1 MYGDIEYHA
10 WWHSDD
16 HARRQWWSCMMT
28 LSIMYDDIE
37 YHAWRQWWSCM
48 VTLSTMHEYT
58 DDHVLWHWVSCMKT
72 LMIMR
77 SHHTVKKKKIY
88 TFFTNE
94 VTVFTY
100 CHLLLFYAV
109 RFLLS
114 FKGTVQRDFRPP
126 AGPLNN
132 GLKYFRVWLRIHWL
146 IRFLGWK
153 NLLPGVSYPGESKNI
168 LMLELFQ
175 KWKMW
180 PFYSRIHI
188 YIVYL
193 YSRIHIY

>member
-1 MYGDIEYHA
+1 MNTLMIMYYDIEY
-10 WWHSDD
+10 
-16 HARRQWWSCMMT
+16 
-28 LSIMYDDIE
+28 I
-37 YHAWRQWWSCM
+37 
-48 VTLSTMHEYT
+48 
-58 DDHVLWHWVSCMKT
+58 SCMKT

-77 SHHTVKKKKIY
+77 SHHTVKKKIFY

-132 GLKYFRVWLRIHWL
+132 GLKHFRVWLKIH
-146 IRFLGWK
+146 
-153 NLLPGVSYPGESKNI
+153 
-168 LMLELFQ
+168 
-175 KWKMW
+175 
-180 PFYSRIHI
+180 
-188 YIVYL
+188 
-193 YSRIHIY
+193 

>member
-1 MYGDIEYHA
+1 MIMYDDIEYHVWWHWVSCMKTVMIMYGDIEYHA
-10 WWHSDD
+10 WIH
-16 HARRQWWSCMMT
+16 WWSCIMT
-28 LSIMYDDIE
+28 LSIMHEDTND
-37 YHAWRQWWSCM
+37 QWSCG
-48 VTLSTMHEYT
+48 L
-58 DDHVLWHWVSCMKT
+58 
-72 LMIMR
+72 IIQFP
-77 SHHTVKKKKIY
+77 KKNFN

-153 NLLPGVSYPGESKNI
+153 NWLPGVSYPGWSKNI